1 MSFDTIVSFL
11 RAVADVELRF
21 PTSKKESLPNRLSRT
36 LVDSMSELPN
46 SAQIEQEYM
55 HIVTLENSLVTT
67 ISKE

>member
-36 LVDSMSELPN
+36 PVDSMSELPN
-46 SAQIEQEYM
+46 GA
-55 HIVTLENSLVTT
+55 
-67 ISKE
+67 